1 MNLNSKERVLA
12 EFKETPTRVMNAI
25 AKEGMFHINP
35 RGEGCCK
42 LHICAAA
49 LRCAVKQISAGD
61 CDTDFS
67 PNAEWQCPR
76 CLTMN
81 GETPDED
88 GECETCGSALPPILL
103 PEQAEVEASVAQR
116 TAANP
121 ADTTTCTLEQ

>member
-1 MNLNSKERVLA
+1 MNLNTTERVLA
-12 EFKETPTRVMNAI
+12 DFKETPTRVINII

-42 LHICAAA
+42 FHICAAA
-49 LRCAVKQISAGD
+49 LRRAMTVISAGA

-67 PNAEWQCPR
+67 PYVEWQCPM

-81 GETPDED
+81 GHTPDED
-88 GECETCGSALPPILL
+88 CECETCGSALPPTLL
-103 PEQAEVEASVAQR
+103 REQAEVEAAAAQR

-121 ADTTTCTLEQ
+121 TDTTCTTEQ